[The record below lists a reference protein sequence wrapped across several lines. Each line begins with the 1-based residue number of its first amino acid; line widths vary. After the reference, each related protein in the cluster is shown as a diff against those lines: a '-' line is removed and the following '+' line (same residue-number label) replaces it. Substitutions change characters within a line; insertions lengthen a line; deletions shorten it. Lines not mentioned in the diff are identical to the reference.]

1 MFIVVYLK
9 REMYLSFSLNLL
21 RTLRAHFILQI
32 GASNMTERGI
42 KELSH
47 GFFTFGVCIDF
58 FLVRYYIA
66 VTVCKWTKKIKFFL
80 RKKKKRIGN
89 QHISSVYLLCARNPK
104 VKHTT

>member
-1 MFIVVYLK
+1 MSIVVYLK
-9 REMYLSFSLNLL
+9 REMLVLSCSLNLL

-32 GASNMTERGI
+32 GASNITERDI

-66 VTVCKWTKKIKFFL
+66 VTVCKRT
-80 RKKKKRIGN
+80 RK
-89 QHISSVYLLCARNPK
+89 
-104 VKHTT
+104 